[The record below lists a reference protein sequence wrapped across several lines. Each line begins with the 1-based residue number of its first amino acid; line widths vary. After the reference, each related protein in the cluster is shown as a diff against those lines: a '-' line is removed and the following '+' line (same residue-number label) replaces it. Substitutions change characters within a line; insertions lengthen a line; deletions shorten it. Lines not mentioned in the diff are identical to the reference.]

1 MRADGIRT
9 APLQAEYHKK
19 YGQIFR
25 MKLGSFDSVH
35 LGSPSLLEALYR
47 KESAHPQRL
56 EIKPWKAYRDHRN
69 EGYGLLILE
78 GREWQRVRSAF
89 QKKLMKP
96 AEILRLDRK
105 INEVLADFMGR
116 IDELCDEGGR
126 IKDLYSEL
134 NKWSFESICLVLYEK
149 RFGLLQKDSAEEAL
163 TFIMAIKMMMSTFGK
178 MMVTP
183 VELHKSLNTKV
194 WQAHTL
200 AWDTIFKA
208 GSLSFHSSITVKPC
222 IDNRLEKYSQQP
234 DTDFLCDIYHHNHLS
249 KKELY
254 AAVTELQLAAVET
267 TANSLMWVLYNL
279 SRNPQAQQRLLL
291 EIQSVL
297 PGKQMPRAED
307 VRNMPYLKACLK
319 ESMRLTPSVPFTT
332 RTLDKPMVLGEYA
345 LPKGTVLMLNTQVL
359 GSSEDNFEDASQFK
373 PERWLQKEKKINPFA
388 HLPFGLGKR
397 MCIGRRLAELQ
408 LHLALCWIIQ
418 KYKIVA
424 TDNEPVQMLHLGIL
438 VPNRE
443 LPIAFCRRCLT
454 LGVDCTFELGLDSD
468 ATAHG
473 RMNGKPAEF
482 YQTEGEVIQSLRSV
496 VGLCHRFSE
505 KDIGGGD
512 TKEMIF
518 SRTLHVFP
526 VSDVSAIGVA
536 GACFKSMLASGDRV
550 IADSERVQN
559 GNPVMVSTQVIEHSD
574 EVDLGISISEDN
586 VATSSPKTMEAQ
598 AVAKASG
605 KNLGKEAKPKAPAAR
620 SSFFLT
626 LSRPVPGRPGDQ
638 GTDSSAALG
647 KLDVSPGTVPANKD
661 PSEHGALPVAAA
673 PGPAADKTPGCPE
686 AKQQAF
692 PATCPPAPSPP
703 ESSAEGTSKPKDF
716 SFFDKLFKLDRGR
729 ERASAGS
736 QSEEAKTVRDQ
747 DQAEEAPALPG
758 NPHGVPA
765 GEDIVD
771 SEERGQEVDTLSYSV
786 PGDPEVLGTKKE
798 DAQVVETTEN
808 SNSIMSFFKTLVSPN
823 KTEPK
828 KDPEDTKATKAD
840 NVCDG
845 HAGQKMVET
854 QAKSK
859 KKRLDSPRLGLAFR
873 KFFRHKDAENS
884 PATSASLKS
893 DQAQETQGATKSSKG
908 CSPPSHV
915 PPATASDTAKEG
927 SKDKQGPTALPLGK
941 LFWKKAVCEPPVET
955 VKFEE
960 VESALQTVDLNEE
973 EAWPEP
979 TDVKVKEENKPRRTP
994 LMAFLRQMTS
1004 NSAEKTPSPPEP
1016 EPVGTAQKSKENSSK
1031 DKKSVA
1037 ETNKQKSSKQEAREP
1052 MPCVQQ
1058 PTVEANSLQNGD
1070 KTPKRSEKRRQPLGG
1085 FLKGLGPK
1093 RMLDAQVQT
1102 DPVSI
1107 GPVGKSK

>member
-1 MRADGIRT
+1 
-9 APLQAEYHKK
+9 
-19 YGQIFR
+19 
-25 MKLGSFDSVH
+25 
-35 LGSPSLLEALYR
+35 
-47 KESAHPQRL
+47 
-56 EIKPWKAYRDHRN
+56 
-69 EGYGLLILE
+69 
-78 GREWQRVRSAF
+78 
-89 QKKLMKP
+89 
-96 AEILRLDRK
+96 
-105 INEVLADFMGR
+105 MG
-116 IDELCDEGGR
+116 
-126 IKDLYSEL
+126 
-134 NKWSFESICLVLYEK
+134 N
-149 RFGLLQKDSAEEAL
+149 
-163 TFIMAIKMMMSTFGK
+163 
-178 MMVTP
+178 
-183 VELHKSLNTKV
+183 
-194 WQAHTL
+194 
-200 AWDTIFKA
+200 
-208 GSLSFHSSITVKPC
+208 
-222 IDNRLEKYSQQP
+222 
-234 DTDFLCDIYHHNHLS
+234 
-249 KKELY
+249 
-254 AAVTELQLAAVET
+254 
-267 TANSLMWVLYNL
+267 
-279 SRNPQAQQRLLL
+279 
-291 EIQSVL
+291 
-297 PGKQMPRAED
+297 QM
-307 VRNMPYLKACLK
+307 
-319 ESMRLTPSVPFTT
+319 SVPL
-332 RTLDKPMVLGEYA
+332 RTEVQEKEPEADTYKV
-345 LPKGTVLMLNTQVL
+345 TH
-359 GSSEDNFEDASQFK
+359 SQF
-373 PERWLQKEKKINPFA
+373 
-388 HLPFGLGKR
+388 
-397 MCIGRRLAELQ
+397 
-408 LHLALCWIIQ
+408 
-418 KYKIVA
+418 
-424 TDNEPVQMLHLGIL
+424 
-438 VPNRE
+438 
-443 LPIAFCRRCLT
+443 
-454 LGVDCTFELGLDSD
+454 
-468 ATAHG
+468 
-473 RMNGKPAEF
+473 
-482 YQTEGEVIQSLRSV
+482 
-496 VGLCHRFSE
+496 
-505 KDIGGGD
+505 
-512 TKEMIF
+512 
-518 SRTLHVFP
+518 
-526 VSDVSAIGVA
+526 
-536 GACFKSMLASGDRV
+536 
-550 IADSERVQN
+550 ERVQN

-828 KDPEDTKATKAD
+828 KDPEDT
-840 NVCDG
+840 
-845 HAGQKMVET
+845 
-854 QAKSK
+854 
-859 KKRLDSPRLGLAFR
+859 
-873 KFFRHKDAENS
+873 DAENS

-941 LFWKKAVCEPPVET
+941 LFWKKSIKEDSLSTGAEENAVCEPPVET

-994 LMAFLRQMTS
+994 LMAFLRQMSVKGDGGTTRSEESNGKDSTCQTS